1 MAVQLISPMPTSRSA
16 PVWGIAAWL
25 AAASVAGAAGLF
37 APDGT
42 PPIALGIAAGG
53 PPLLAVGL
61 GIWSPRFRARVRS
74 LDLRLL
80 TQLQMWRIAGFVF
93 IVLAGQRL
101 LPAGFALPAGI
112 GDVFIGMTAPVV
124 AAALLQH
131 RRAYLAW
138 TALGIADL
146 LIAVTL
152 GTLHSHTPI
161 GVLATSI
168 DTDMLGQLPMS
179 LIPTFG
185 VPLCLVLH
193 VLAVI
198 NLGGRPDT
206 SHA

>member
-1 MAVQLISPMPTSRSA
+1 MTAQLISPMPTRRGA
-16 PVWGIAAWL
+16 PVWGVAAWL
-25 AAASVAGAAGLF
+25 VAALLAGAGGLF

-42 PPIALGIAAGG
+42 PPVALGIAAGG

-61 GIWSPRFRARVRS
+61 GVCSPRFRTWVRS

-80 TQLQMWRIAGFVF
+80 TQLQMWRIGGFVF
-93 IVLAGQRL
+93 IVLAGQGL
-101 LPAGFALPAGI
+101 LPGGFAWPAGL
-112 GDVFIGMTAPVV
+112 GDVFIGMTAPIV
-124 AAALLQH
+124 AAALLH
-131 RRAYLAW
+131 RRRAYLAW

-161 GVLATSI
+161 GLLAT
-168 DTDMLGQLPMS
+168 DVNTDLLGRLPMS

-198 NLGGRPDT
+198 NLGRQPSASD
-206 SHA
+206 A